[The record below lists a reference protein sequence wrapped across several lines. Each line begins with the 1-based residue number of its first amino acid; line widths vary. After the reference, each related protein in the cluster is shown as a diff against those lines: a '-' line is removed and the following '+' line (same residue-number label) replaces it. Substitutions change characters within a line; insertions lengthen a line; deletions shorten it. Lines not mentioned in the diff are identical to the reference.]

1 MADEERA
8 TQGEPSGDLL
18 RRLLADAAALGG
30 VYGRATREHLL
41 ALARDFA
48 FAALMVGAAVALGV
62 MAIGLAVAAIV
73 MVAAIWLP
81 GWLAALVVLGIM
93 ITAMG
98 ILLSLGKVRLQRR
111 RAAWAVRMAE
121 EIRWLQTLFTRRS

>member
-8 TQGEPSGDLL
+8 TPGEPSGDLL
-18 RRLLADAAALGG
+18 RRLLADTAALGG
-30 VYGRATREHLL
+30 VYGRAAREHLH

-48 FAALMVGAAVALGV
+48 FAGIMIGAAVALGV
-62 MAIGLAVAAIV
+62 MAVGVAVAALV

-81 GWLAALVVLGIM
+81 GWLAALVVLGVM

-98 ILLSLGKVRLQRR
+98 VLLSLGKVRLRRR
-111 RAAWAVRMAE
+111 RAAWAARMAE
-121 EIRWLQTLFTRRS
+121 EIRWLQTLLSRRS

>member
-1 MADEERA
+1 MADEDRA
-8 TQGEPSGDLL
+8 TPGEPSGDLL

-30 VYGRATREHLL
+30 VYGRAAREHLH

-48 FAALMVGAAVALGV
+48 FAALMIGVAVALGV
-62 MAIGLAVAAIV
+62 MAIGVAVAALV

-81 GWLAALVVLGIM
+81 GWLAALVVLGVM

-98 ILLSLGKVRLQRR
+98 VLLSLGKVRLRRR
-111 RAAWAVRMAE
+111 RAVWAARMAE
-121 EIRWLQTLFTRRS
+121 EIRWLQTLLSRRS